1 MWFWTKVCWAVAEV
15 CLGMR
20 QHFSSLAMQSSNA
33 SFSPPVMQGH
43 SQKWASCNG
52 IGKTDERQLPWIS
65 FSWISLQ
72 TFKQLVV
79 RSYGLFILPHYPTLE
94 GQGLKALVSLKDKTD
109 RFYNSTENLQ
119 RLWLLCSA
127 DTLRYISSQQ

>member
-1 MWFWTKVCWAVAEV
+1 M
-15 CLGMR
+15 LGCCR
-20 QHFSSLAMQSSNA
+20 SLSEDETAHYFSSLAMQSSNA

-43 SQKWASCNG
+43 SQKWASCNE

-94 GQGLKALVSLKDKTD
+94 GQSLKALVSLKDKTD
-109 RFYNSTENLQ
+109 RFHNSIENLQ